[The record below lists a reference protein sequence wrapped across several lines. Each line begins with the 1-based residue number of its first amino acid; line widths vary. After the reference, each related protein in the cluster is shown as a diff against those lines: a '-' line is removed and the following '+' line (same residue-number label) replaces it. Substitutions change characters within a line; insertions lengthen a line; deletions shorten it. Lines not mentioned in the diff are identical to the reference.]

1 MKRNEVVKNLATAF
15 AALTPWQRRN
25 LRAAVDCGAKIA
37 CGVRWAYY
45 FATPDG
51 AL

>member
-1 MKRNEVVKNLATAF
+1 MTRREVVKNLATAF

-37 CGVRWAYY
+37 CGVQAYEY
-45 FATPDG
+45 DTPYG
-51 AL
+51 AQ